1 MSDTYVVAVDGLEQL
16 RDILDLPEAMLLKA
30 RQAINTTA
38 RRTRAA
44 AAKEIRK
51 QVDFPARYLS
61 DSQNGRLS
69 ISQYASQKSLEAKI
83 SGRERP
89 TSLARFARGTPES
102 TRKAG
107 GVSVGVKPG
116 SSKWMGK
123 AFLIRLPQGST
134 LTDTQYNLGLAM
146 RLKPGESIQNKKFV
160 VKMGGGLYIL
170 YGPSVNQVFREVA
183 EDAAPEAADFLE
195 KEFVRLL
202 GV

>member
-1 MSDTYVVAVDGLEQL
+1 MSETYVVAVDGLDQL
-16 RDILDLPEAMLLKA
+16 RDIVDLPEEMLRKA

-44 AAKEIRK
+44 ASKEIRK

-61 DSQNGRLS
+61 DGQNGRLS
-69 ISQYASQKSLEAKI
+69 ISQYANQKTLEAKI

-89 TSLARFARGTPES
+89 TSLARFAKGSPES

-107 GVSVGVKPG
+107 GVRVGVKPG
-116 SSKWMGK
+116 TSKWMGK

-134 LTDTQYNLGLAM
+134 LTDTQYNLGLAI
-146 RLKPGESIQNKKFV
+146 RLKPGESIQNKKHV

-183 EDAAPEAADFLE
+183 EDAAPGAADFLE
-195 KEFVRLL
+195 QEFVRLL